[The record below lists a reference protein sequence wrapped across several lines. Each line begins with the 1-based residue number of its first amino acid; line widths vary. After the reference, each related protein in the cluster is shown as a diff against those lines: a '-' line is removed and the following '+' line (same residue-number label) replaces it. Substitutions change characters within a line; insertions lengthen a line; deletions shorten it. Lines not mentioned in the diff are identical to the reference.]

1 MPPPVRSSPKPALHH
16 APPFAVEDLED
27 LAVAVEDLEDLA
39 GAVEDLEDLAAT
51 VEDLSALL
59 VAWVKPPLP
68 NGTLPRRGP
77 VRVLLQ
83 HHCAL

>member
-1 MPPPVRSSPKPALHH
+1 MTRRNSAGE
-16 APPFAVEDLED
+16 VEDLED
-27 LAVAVEDLEDLA
+27 LAV
-39 GAVEDLEDLAAT
+39 AVEDLEDLAAT